1 MPCNGTSNVF
11 RGKAVPRRAKK
22 QQSIGI
28 IFFTQIHLMILNI
41 KKTCISKFFI
51 KMFIKRKTRA
61 EKAYAYQMLL
71 SFED

>member
-1 MPCNGTSNVF
+1 M
-11 RGKAVPRRAKK
+11 

-28 IFFTQIHLMILNI
+28 IFFTQIHLMVLNI
-41 KKTCISKFFI
+41 KKTCISKLFI

-61 EKAYAYQMLL
+61 GKAYAYQMLL